1 MRANVFRN
9 ILYYYQVMWELE
21 LEYMVEQDSTT
32 AVLILA

>member
-21 LEYMVEQDSTT
+21 LEYMMEQVEQ
-32 AVLILA
+32 LF

>member
-21 LEYMVEQDSTT
+21 LENMVEQ
-32 AVLILA
+32 VVEQLF

>member
-21 LEYMVEQDSTT
+21 LEYMVEQ
-32 AVLILA
+32 VEQLF